1 MLVFVL
7 GLVWLKLITELNWT
21 LFSWFRPFEYTKDTR
36 PFFDTS
42 AMVYNAHDIIMW
54 QKISQSD
61 VKHNNKYIQ
70 WDVKK

>member
-1 MLVFVL
+1 MLMLVFVL
-7 GLVWLKLITELNWT
+7 GLVWLKLITEPSSLDFD
-21 LFSWFRPFEYTKDTR
+21 LSSILKPPR